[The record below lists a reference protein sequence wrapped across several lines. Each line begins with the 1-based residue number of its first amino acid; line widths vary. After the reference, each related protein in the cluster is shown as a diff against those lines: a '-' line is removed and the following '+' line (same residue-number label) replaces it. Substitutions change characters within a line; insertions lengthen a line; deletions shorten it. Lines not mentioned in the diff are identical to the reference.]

1 MKKLKITF
9 LFLIGLVRIGYSQQD
24 PISSQYM
31 FNTPTY
37 NPGVSGVSGMIC
49 ATAMTRQQWIGF
61 TGAPSTTSFNVNAPV
76 NLFHINSGVGLVVE
90 SDNVGFNKDIN
101 LSGSYAY
108 IMNVGQGKLGIGL
121 MLGMLDVALSPNW
134 QIPSGESHTPA
145 SGDPLIPENKESYI
159 AFDASV
165 GAYYKTDKYYAGLSI
180 THINEPSIKYTK
192 GGSYVSRNYYLTAG
206 YTIQLPSPSF
216 ELLPSLFV
224 FSDGKV
230 TQATINALV
239 RYNKKVW
246 GGVSYRAGDA
256 VCGMIGVEL
265 YNGLRIGYAY
275 DFPLSDIR
283 KTTIGS
289 QEFMVNYCFDLGL
302 GKSPTRY
309 KSIRFL

>member
-108 IMNVGQGKLGIGL
+108 IMNV
-121 MLGMLDVALSPNW
+121 
-134 QIPSGESHTPA
+134 
-145 SGDPLIPENKESYI
+145 
-159 AFDASV
+159 
-165 GAYYKTDKYYAGLSI
+165 
-180 THINEPSIKYTK
+180 
-192 GGSYVSRNYYLTAG
+192 
-206 YTIQLPSPSF
+206 
-216 ELLPSLFV
+216 
-224 FSDGKV
+224 
-230 TQATINALV
+230 
-239 RYNKKVW
+239 
-246 GGVSYRAGDA
+246 
-256 VCGMIGVEL
+256 
-265 YNGLRIGYAY
+265 
-275 DFPLSDIR
+275 
-283 KTTIGS
+283 
-289 QEFMVNYCFDLGL
+289 
-302 GKSPTRY
+302 
-309 KSIRFL
+309 